1 VREAYRSG
9 KDYLDAA
16 TTLLRR
22 VRSAHVTA
30 GLLEAAD
37 LQWWW
42 RASRRTDDF
51 AQLFWFDEQALPVA
65 AVVFT
70 DWGDGVALDPISMPD
85 ASPGWFTHVVE
96 RGIEYAAE
104 CGFGKIDVVADRS
117 DEVVQALLRKHNF
130 SAREGVNL
138 EVVCAWRA
146 AAPRP
151 EISALPDGYRL
162 CSRVDT
168 LRLAHHMI
176 ARNGHDVEARLRQT
190 SLYRPDLDLLV
201 LDPNDQ
207 CAAYSLLWF
216 DPVTATGMIEPMRTE
231 DAHQRRGLARH
242 LLTAGINR
250 LAEAGARRV
259 KICYSPHNPVA
270 KALYLSEGFEPF
282 QQTVVWTR
290 E

>member
-1 VREAYRSG
+1 VREQCRSG
-9 KDYLDAA
+9 QDYLDTA

-22 VRSAHVTA
+22 VRSASATY

-65 AVVFT
+65 AVVCT
-70 DWGDGVALDPISMPD
+70 DWGDGVALDPLLMPD
-85 ASPGWFTHVVE
+85 ASPGWVAHVIE
-96 RGIEYAAE
+96 RGIEHAAAG
-104 CGFGKIDVVADRS
+104 GFGKVDVAADLSDDVVP
-117 DEVVQALLRKHNF
+117 ALLGKHGF
-130 SAREGVNL
+130 TARPGDRL
-138 EVVCAWRA
+138 EVVCAWRRS
-146 AAPRP
+146 APRP

-168 LRLAHHMI
+168 PGHAHHMV
-176 ARNGHDVEARLRQT
+176 ARNGPDVEARLRQT

-201 LDPNDQ
+201 LDAKEH

-242 LLTAGINR
+242 LLTAGVSR
-250 LAEAGARRV
+250 LAEAGAQRV
-259 KICYSPHNPVA
+259 KICYSPHNPA
-270 KALYLSEGFEPF
+270 SKALYLSEGFEPF
-282 QQTVVWTR
+282 QQTAVWTR